1 MRQRPHPWGTG
12 ERAPPP
18 PPTPGSSPA
27 APTDSGLRL
36 AGAVLCPS
44 REMQQWPGRHCVLR
58 GRSRT
63 RGGPAGDTE
72 PRVRPGVPRSVPRL
86 SFLFLACSQNKL
98 PTRRARQAGGVRGGR
113 GPGEGR
119 LCTVASRSQGTDCR
133 FSPAL
138 GSSGTGVRRPGVFAS
153 LHPDGLIPRYLP
165 SRGTDRVQASSAAA
179 GPLGR
184 VQQLALGTSAQTPD
198 CGAGGAGP
206 LGPQPLTHGQRTPHP
221 RAHTRT
227 RTHHLCLGQQVQ

>member
-1 MRQRPHPWGTG
+1 MVSFSYKTTARTTRAPVVRVLTPPSCPSLSRVSGEAAAAPLGNWGTRPAASPHPR
-12 ERAPPP
+12 EQ
-18 PPTPGSSPA
+18 PA
-27 APTDSGLRL
+27 RQSRRPDRL
-36 AGAVLCPS
+36 WSEARRRRPLSS
-44 REMQQWPGRHCVLR
+44 RETQQWPGRHRMLC

-98 PTRRARQAGGVRGGR
+98 PTRRARQAGCVRGGQ

-165 SRGTDRVQASSAAA
+165 S
-179 GPLGR
+179 
-184 VQQLALGTSAQTPD
+184 
-198 CGAGGAGP
+198 
-206 LGPQPLTHGQRTPHP
+206 
-221 RAHTRT
+221 
-227 RTHHLCLGQQVQ
+227 